1 MADRR
6 GRRWGSPSGGPR
18 FPRTLRVN
26 HLLQEVVAEEI
37 ERLGDD
43 DPRLALVTVTGVKVD
58 PDLRHATVWLSSLSE
73 EASEAL
79 GEDRVRL
86 QAAIGR
92 QVRMKRT
99 PQLTFAADPAGQ
111 PRRPPSFIVEPP
123 PGTADD
129 LELGLGPDEAL
140 AGVEHLL
147 DVRRRGGHHRHGHP
161 GPLPQILVFNLGHR
175 HGEAAPQPLDQGL
188 QHGSLRLERARR
200 GYVQVDFEHGDVGA
214 HTRQVRGIS
223 RSS

>member
-1 MADRR
+1 MVDRR

-26 HLLQEVVAEEI
+26 HVLQEVVADEL

-58 PDLRHATVWLSSLSE
+58 PDLRHATVWLSSLSD
-73 EASEAL
+73 AAKEAL

-99 PQLTFAADPAGQ
+99 PQLTFAADPGVAQGARVEDILQ
-111 PRRPPSFIVEPP
+111 SLPRR
-123 PGTADD
+123 DD
-129 LELGLGPDEAL
+129 
-140 AGVEHLL
+140 
-147 DVRRRGGHHRHGHP
+147 GG
-161 GPLPQILVFNLGHR
+161 
-175 HGEAAPQPLDQGL
+175 EEDDQ
-188 QHGSLRLERARR
+188 S
-200 GYVQVDFEHGDVGA
+200 
-214 HTRQVRGIS
+214 
-223 RSS
+223 